1 MTEPEPIRVPAPDA
15 IGDIVPGDPP
25 VPITVWYVSAAR
37 TGETMSMAL
46 AERLIINFTHGR
58 RLVIDLSVGD
68 QIARAASTTRRR
80 YTRHTAQDLD
90 AGTRR
95 GELIVAGWPQ
105 PHTQPEAFL
114 ADCATRVMAGG
125 CVAIVLRAGA
135 LTVNQLLIGAARAAG
150 LTYLQ
155 HIVAAHELS
164 DRRGQL
170 RTDGTHLPVH
180 SDVLIFSSSLGARS
194 GAADG

>member
-1 MTEPEPIRVPAPDA
+1 MTEPTRMPTPAA
-15 IGDIVPGDPP
+15 VGDVVAGDPP
-25 VPITVWYVSAAR
+25 VPITVWYVPAAR
-37 TGETMSMAL
+37 AGETMSVTL
-46 AERLIINFTHGR
+46 AERLVANFTRR
-58 RLVIDLSVGD
+58 RLIIDLTVGD
-68 QIARAASTTRRR
+68 QIARAAHAARRR
-80 YTRHTAQDLD
+80 YAQHTAQDL
-90 AGTRR
+90 GTDIRR

-105 PHTQPEAFL
+105 QHAEPEPFL
-114 ADCATRVMAGG
+114 ADCAGRVMVGG

-170 RTDGTHLPVH
+170 RADGTHLPVH
-180 SDVLIFSSSLGARS
+180 SDVLVFSSSRGAHS
-194 GAADG
+194 GLADG